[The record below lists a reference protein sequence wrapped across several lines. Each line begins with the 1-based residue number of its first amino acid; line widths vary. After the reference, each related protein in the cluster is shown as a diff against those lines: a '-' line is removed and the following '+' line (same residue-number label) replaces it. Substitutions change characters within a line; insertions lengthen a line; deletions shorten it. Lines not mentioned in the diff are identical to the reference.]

1 VAEFCSCGAE
11 LVDQARF
18 CHRCGKPTKELLPE
32 EEAEAEPVTPPPP
45 TANEII
51 DQVILSQQP
60 PGDISF
66 GNGTAV
72 RIALMVAGISMLIF
86 APLANLLGLG
96 ILGILLPTLCAGV
109 LSVFLYQRRT
119 GATLQLMAGAR
130 LGWITGVFMFSL
142 FLVLFTLSV
151 IPAIEAGEFQ
161 KLPETALK
169 DSFSAAD
176 LERVKEVM
184 QNPGLLAG
192 AILVMMILYFVGA
205 TTLTSLGGML
215 GAKLLGSNER
225 LKG

>member
-1 VAEFCSCGAE
+1 MAEFCSCGTQ

-18 CHRCGKPTKELLPE
+18 CHRCGKATQELIPGE
-32 EEAEAEPVTPPPP
+32 ETPLLEIPPPP
-45 TANEII
+45 TAAEIV
-51 DQVILSQQP
+51 DQVVLSQAP
-60 PGDISF
+60 SGDINFS
-66 GNGTAV
+66 NGTAV
-72 RIALMVAGISMLIF
+72 RIALMVAGISLLIF
-86 APLANLLGLG
+86 APLANLIGLGLLG
-96 ILGILLPTLCAGV
+96 ILIPTLCAGI

-119 GATLQLMAGAR
+119 GATLPVMAGAR

-169 DSFSAAD
+169 DNFSAAD
-176 LERVKEVM
+176 LEKVKEVM
-184 QNPGLLAG
+184 QNPSLLAG

-215 GAKLLGSNER
+215 GAKLLGSNQR
-225 LKG
+225 LNS